1 MASELLLQGS
11 LKFTKGGASFEAS
24 FAAALFD
31 VAGSAGNKQVQAIG
45 ITDEVLVL
53 GDVSSI
59 GYVALKN
66 LDATNSIIV
75 GSDGTLYPIILRP
88 NGGWAIVEWNA
99 AAIHAKANVA
109 ICNLEYTI
117 ISE

>member
-1 MASELLLQGS
+1 MAAELLLQGS
-11 LKFTKGGASFEAS
+11 LKFSKGGANFEAN
-24 FAAALFD
+24 FASGYFD

-45 ITDEVLVL
+45 ITDETLVL

-66 LDATNSIIV
+66 LDTTNSILI
-75 GSDGTLYPIILRP
+75 GSDGTLYPFILRA

-109 ICNLEYTI
+109 PCNLEYTI
-117 ISE
+117 ISD